1 MLSALLIVV
10 LSQDPAATP
19 VVTETAP
26 PPPPASPVTPPRI
39 TGGVFAPASLPAGS
53 NALYGFVGAPDLGVG
68 YRQGF
73 GAVEFEA
80 RALFNLFEV
89 SAIAEVGLKLAVY
102 EQDKLKIAPGL
113 ALGFEFDAGA
123 RYIDR
128 YNFAFVGVRPRLS
141 AVASYAF
148 SETIS
153 GLIMAEVPV
162 SIAFAQ
168 GFQITPLVGAGA
180 EFHLGGSF
188 SLLVSGHGGF
198 DATREPLGVT
208 QLRGAWAARL
218 GIGYRLF

>member
-1 MLSALLIVV
+1 MLSALLIAV
-10 LSQDPAATP
+10 LSQEPAATAD
-19 VVTETAP
+19 AP
-26 PPPPASPVTPPRI
+26 PPVDASRV

-53 NALYGFVGAPDLGVG
+53 NALYGFLGAPEVGVG

-73 GAVEFEA
+73 GAFELEA

-89 SAIAEVGLKLAVY
+89 SLIGEVGLKLAVF
-102 EQDKLKIAPGL
+102 EQDKLKIAPGI
-113 ALGFEFDAGA
+113 ALGFEFDSGA

-128 YNFAFVGVRPRLS
+128 YNFAFIGVRPRLFG
-141 AVASYAF
+141 VASYRF

-153 GLIMAEVPV
+153 GVAMAEVPV

-168 GFQITPLVGAGA
+168 GFQITPLLGAGV
-180 EFHLGGSF
+180 ELHLGGAF
-188 SLLVSGHGGF
+188 SLLIAGHGGF

>member
-1 MLSALLIVV
+1 MLSALLIAL
-10 LSQDPAATP
+10 LSQEPA
-19 VVTETAP
+19 VTAEAP
-26 PPPPASPVTPPRI
+26 PPVASAPARV

-73 GAVEFEA
+73 GSVEFEA

-89 SAIAEVGLKLAVY
+89 SAIVEVGMKLAVY
-102 EQDKLKIAPGL
+102 EKDKLKIAPGL

-128 YNFAFVGVRPRLS
+128 YNFAFVGIRPRLS
-141 AVASYAF
+141 AVASYSF
-148 SETIS
+148 SDTIT
-153 GLIMAEVPV
+153 GLAMVELPV

-168 GFQITPLVGAGA
+168 GFQITPLLGAGA

-208 QLRGAWAARL
+208 QYRGAWAARL